1 LPDKKNNQGTDQRK
15 KGENGQQKRGKWSRK
30 GRYRKKLTNNA
41 AGKWEANVGFALHRC
56 WL

>member
-1 LPDKKNNQGTDQRK
+1 MIKEKREK
-15 KGENGQQKRGKWSRK
+15 NGQQKRGKWSRK
-30 GRYRKKLTNNA
+30 GRYRKKFTNNA